1 VAESKRIH
9 KSKRK
14 GMNIVIIFGAWCL
27 WIHRNKAVFN
37 GENPSLG
44 TIRCVFVDEMGCWIK
59 AGAKHLE
66 SLGLE
71 VTLNI
76 HMA

>member
-1 VAESKRIH
+1 VFMDSPQQGNLQWREP
-9 KSKRK
+9 
-14 GMNIVIIFGAWCL
+14 
-27 WIHRNKAVFN
+27 FN

-44 TIRCVFVDEMGCWIK
+44 TIRCVFLDEIVCWIK

-71 VTLNI
+71 VAFNM
-76 HMA
+76 HMV